1 MNLLLITSIICYII
15 VPRNSSSSSTQGVY
29 IIMSATSNVRVRFAP
44 SPTGALHIGGVRTA
58 LFNWLFAR
66 HHNGTFILRI
76 EDTDQTRSTEES
88 IQIILDGMKW
98 LGLDWDE
105 GPFRQTDRIAIYQ
118 EHVERL
124 LRAGK
129 AYYCYCTP
137 EELEARRKEALA
149 AGKPPKYD
157 RKCRSLSAPV
167 PGRTPAVRFL
177 SSDEGQTVVRDLIRG
192 AVTFENQQ
200 LDDLIIRRS
209 DGLPTY
215 NFAVVVDDVTMKI
228 SHVIRGDDHLN
239 NTPRQIQ
246 LYQAL
251 GYEPPEFAH
260 LPMILGPD
268 KTKLSKRHGATA
280 VTEYIDLG
288 YLPEALVNYLARLGW
303 SHGDQEIFSRQ
314 ELREKFSFENV
325 GKAPSVFNPEK
336 LLWLNHHYI
345 QQAEPGRLAGLMLDL
360 LKKDGIITGGREPD
374 IEWMKKLVK
383 ILTERSHTLV
393 EMKTAAIPF
402 IVDEITMD
410 EKAKAKHLTPD
421 AALLLS
427 ELAGRLKT
435 VDPFTHAELENIF
448 NAIVTEKGLKLGKL
462 AQPVRVALT
471 GGTVSPGIFEV
482 IEVMGKEKTIKR
494 IEAAIGSAK

>member
-1 MNLLLITSIICYII
+1 M
-15 VPRNSSSSSTQGVY
+15 SSQD
-29 IIMSATSNVRVRFAP
+29 NVRVRFAP
-44 SPTGALHIGGVRTA
+44 SPTGALHIGGIRTA

-66 HHNGTFILRI
+66 HHGGKFILRI
-76 EDTDQTRSTEES
+76 EDTDQTRSTDES
-88 IQIILDGMKW
+88 IQIIIDGMKW

-105 GPFRQTDRIAIYQ
+105 GPFRQTERMGIYR
-118 EHVERL
+118 EHVDRL
-124 LRAGK
+124 LKQGK

-137 EELEARRKEALA
+137 DELEARRKVALA
-149 AGKPPKYD
+149 SGRPPKYD
-157 RKCRSLSAPV
+157 RKCRTLKRPV
-167 PGRTPAVRFL
+167 EGRTPAVRFL
-177 SSDEGQTVVRDLIRG
+177 SSDEGQTIVRDLIRG

-200 LDDLIIRRS
+200 LDDLIIQRS

-215 NFAVVVDDVTMKI
+215 NFAVVVDDVTMNI
-228 SHVIRGDDHLN
+228 THVIRGDDHLN

-280 VTEYIDLG
+280 VTEYKDLG

-303 SHGDQEIFSRQ
+303 SSGDQEIFSRH
-314 ELREKFSFENV
+314 ELIEKFSLENV
-325 GKAPSVFNPEK
+325 GKAAAVFNAEK

-345 QQAEPGRLAGLMLDL
+345 QQADPARLAELLTDL
-360 LKKDGIITGGREPD
+360 LRKDGIVAAGKEPD
-374 IEWMKKLVK
+374 IEWLKKLVK

-393 EMKTAAIPF
+393 EMKSAALPF
-402 IVDEITMD
+402 IVDEIAMD
-410 EKAKAKHLTPD
+410 EKAKAKHLSPD
-421 AALLLS
+421 VAPLLS
-427 ELAGRLKT
+427 ELTERLKT
-435 VDPFTHAELENIF
+435 VDPFTHVEIEKVF
-448 NAIVTEKGLKLGKL
+448 NALVTEKGLKLGKL

-482 IEVMGKEKTIKR
+482 LEVMGTEKTIKR
-494 IEAAIGSAK
+494 IEDAIRKIT

>member
-1 MNLLLITSIICYII
+1 M
-15 VPRNSSSSSTQGVY
+15 SS
-29 IIMSATSNVRVRFAP
+29 TSNVRVRFAP

-66 HHNGTFILRI
+66 HFGGKFILRI
-76 EDTDQTRSTEES
+76 EDTDKTRSTDES
-88 IQIILDGMKW
+88 IKIILDGMKW

-105 GPFRQTDRIAIYQ
+105 GPFRQTDRIDIYRSHVDKLLQ
-118 EHVERL
+118 E
-124 LRAGK
+124 GK

-137 EELEARRKEALA
+137 EELETRRKLA
-149 AGKPPKYD
+149 MAEGKPPKYD
-157 RKCRSLSAPV
+157 RKCRSLSDPV

-177 SSDEGQTVVRDLIRG
+177 SSDEGQTIVRDLIRG

-200 LDDLIIRRS
+200 LDDLIILRS

-215 NFAVVVDDVTMKI
+215 NFAVVVDDVTMNI

-246 LYQAL
+246 LYHAF
-251 GYEPPEFAH
+251 GYEPPQFAH
-260 LPMILGPD
+260 LPMILGSD

-303 SHGDQEIFSRQ
+303 SHGDQEIFPLR
-314 ELREKFSFENV
+314 ELIEKFSLDSV

-345 QQAEPGRLAGLMLDL
+345 QEADLGRLAGLLLDL
-360 LKKDGIITGGREPD
+360 LKKEGINVAGGEPD
-374 IEWMKKLVK
+374 QDWLKKLVK

-393 EMKTAAIPF
+393 EMKNGAIPF
-402 IVDEITMD
+402 VVEEIVMD
-410 EKAKAKHLTPD
+410 QKAKAKHLTSDVLP
-421 AALLLS
+421 LLS
-427 ELAGRLKT
+427 ELAARLNT
-435 VDPFTHAELENIF
+435 VDPFTHSEIEKVF
-448 NAIVTEKGLKLGKL
+448 NAMVSEKGIKLGRL
-462 AQPVRVALT
+462 AQPARVALT
-471 GGTVSPGIFEV
+471 GGTVSPGIYDV
-482 IEVMGKEKTIKR
+482 IEVMGKQRTIR
-494 IEAAIGSAK
+494 RMNAAVEAT

>member
-1 MNLLLITSIICYII
+1 M
-15 VPRNSSSSSTQGVY
+15 ST
-29 IIMSATSNVRVRFAP
+29 TSNIRVRFAP

-66 HHNGTFILRI
+66 HHGGKFILRI
-76 EDTDQTRSTEES
+76 EDTDRTRSTDDS
-88 IQIILDGMKW
+88 IRIILDGMKW
-98 LGLDWDE
+98 LELDLDE
-105 GPFRQTDRIAIYQ
+105 GPFRQTERMDIYKD
-118 EHVERL
+118 HVERL
-124 LRAGK
+124 LKAGK
-129 AYYCYCTP
+129 AYHCYCTP
-137 EELEARRKEALA
+137 EELEARRKEAMA
-149 AGKPPKYD
+149 AGRPPKYD
-157 RKCRSLSAPV
+157 RKCRSLTAPI
-167 PGRTPAVRFL
+167 PGRTPSVRFL

-200 LDDLIIRRS
+200 LDDLIIQRS
-209 DGLPTY
+209 DGFPTY

-228 SHVIRGDDHLN
+228 SHVVRGDDHLN

-260 LPMILGPD
+260 LPMILGAD

-303 SHGDQEIFSRQ
+303 SHGDQEIFSRE
-314 ELREKFSFENV
+314 ELIKNFTFENV

-345 QQAEPGRLAGLMLDL
+345 QQADPGRLAGLTLDL
-360 LKKDGIITGGREPD
+360 LKKDGVIVAGKEPD
-374 IEWMKKLVK
+374 PEWMNRLVK

-402 IVDEITMD
+402 VSDTITMD
-410 EKAKAKHLTPD
+410 EKARTKHLTPD
-421 AALLLS
+421 VAPLLT
-427 ELAGRLKT
+427 ELAVRLKT
-435 VDPFTHAELENIF
+435 IEPFMHVEIEKVF
-448 NAIVTEKGLKLGKL
+448 NALVAEKGLKLGKL

-482 IEVMGKEKTIKR
+482 LEVMGKEKTIKR
-494 IEAAIGSAK
+494 IEAAIGMIQ

>member
-1 MNLLLITSIICYII
+1 MNTVSK
-15 VPRNSSSSSTQGVY
+15 
-29 IIMSATSNVRVRFAP
+29 VRVRFAP

-66 HHNGTFILRI
+66 HHNGKFILRI
-76 EDTDQTRSTEES
+76 EDTDQTRSTDES
-88 IQIILDGMKW
+88 IKIILDGMKW

-105 GPFRQTDRIAIYQ
+105 GPFRQTMRMDIYK
-118 EHVERL
+118 EHVDRL
-124 LRAGK
+124 LKAGK

-137 EELEARRKEALA
+137 EELETRRKKAMA

-157 RKCRSLSAPV
+157 RKCRSLTAPV
-167 PGRTPAVRFL
+167 EGRTPAIRFL
-177 SSDEGQTVVRDLIRG
+177 SADEGQTIVRDMIRG

-200 LDDLIIRRS
+200 LDDLIIQRS

-215 NFAVVVDDVTMKI
+215 NFAVVVDDVSMEI

-288 YLPEALVNYLARLGW
+288 YLPEALVNYLSRLGW
-303 SHGDQEIFSRQ
+303 SSGDQEIFSRQ
-314 ELREKFSFENV
+314 ELIEKFSLDSV

-345 QQAEPGRLAGLMLDL
+345 QQADAGRIAELVLDL
-360 LKKDGIITGGREPD
+360 LRKDGVVKQGNEPD
-374 IEWMKKLVK
+374 ADWFRKLVSM
-383 ILTERSHTLV
+383 LTERSHTLV
-393 EMKTAAIPF
+393 ELKTGALPF
-402 IVDEITMD
+402 LTAEIVMD
-410 EKAKAKHLTPD
+410 EKARIKHLTPD
-421 AALLLS
+421 VAPLLS
-427 ELAGRLKT
+427 ELTGRLQL
-435 VDPFTHAELENIF
+435 VEPFTHDELAKVF
-448 NAIVTEKGLKLGKL
+448 NALVAEKGIKLGKL

-482 IEVMGKEKTIKR
+482 LEVMGKEKAIKR
-494 IEAAIGSAK
+494 IEAAIRMAK

>member
-1 MNLLLITSIICYII
+1 MSTTSD
-15 VPRNSSSSSTQGVY
+15 
-29 IIMSATSNVRVRFAP
+29 VRVRFAP

-66 HHNGTFILRI
+66 HHGGKFILRI
-76 EDTDQTRSTEES
+76 EDTDQTRSTDES

-105 GPFRQTDRIAIYQ
+105 GPFRQTERMAVYR

-124 LRAGK
+124 LKAGK
-129 AYYCYCTP
+129 AYHCYCTP
-137 EELEARRKEALA
+137 EELETRRKEAMA

-157 RKCRSLSAPV
+157 RKCRSRSAPIA
-167 PGRTPAVRFL
+167 GRTPAVRFL

-200 LDDLIIRRS
+200 LDDLIILRS

-215 NFAVVVDDVTMKI
+215 NFAVVVDDVTMNI

-246 LYQAL
+246 LYRAL

-260 LPMILGPD
+260 LPMILGSD

-280 VTEYIDLG
+280 VTEYIALG

-303 SHGDQEIFSRQ
+303 SHGDQEIFSNQ
-314 ELREKFSFENV
+314 ELIEKFSLESV
-325 GKAPSVFNPEK
+325 GKAPSIFNAEK

-345 QQAEPGRLAGLMLDL
+345 QQAESGRLAELVLDL
-360 LKKDGIITGGREPD
+360 LKKDGTITAGREPD
-374 IEWMKKLVK
+374 IEWFKKLVK
-383 ILTERSHTLV
+383 ILTERSHTLA
-393 EMKTAAIPF
+393 EMKTAALPF
-402 IVDEITMD
+402 IVDDIKMD
-410 EKAKAKHLTPD
+410 EKAKAKHLTSDMAP
-421 AALLLS
+421 LLS
-427 ELAGRLKT
+427 ELTARLKS
-435 VDPFTHAELENIF
+435 VESFSHAELEKVF
-448 NAIVTEKGLKLGKL
+448 NALVSAKGLKLGKL

-494 IEAAIGSAK
+494 IETAIGMIK

>member
-1 MNLLLITSIICYII
+1 
-15 VPRNSSSSSTQGVY
+15 
-29 IIMSATSNVRVRFAP
+29 MSAPSNVRVRFAP

-66 HHNGTFILRI
+66 HHRGAFILRI
-76 EDTDQTRSTEES
+76 EDTDQTRSTDES
-88 IQIILDGMKW
+88 IRVILDGMKW

-105 GPFRQTDRIAIYQ
+105 GPFRQTERMEIYR
-118 EHVERL
+118 EHVDSL
-124 LRAGK
+124 VKAGK

-149 AGKPPKYD
+149 AGRPPKYD
-157 RKCRSLSAPV
+157 RKCRSLDKPIE
-167 PGRTPAVRFL
+167 GRKPAVRFL
-177 SSDEGQTVVRDLIRG
+177 SSDEGQTIVRDMIRG

-200 LDDLIIRRS
+200 LDDLIIQRS

-260 LPMILGPD
+260 LPMILGSD

-288 YLPEALVNYLARLGW
+288 YLPEALVNYLSRLGW
-303 SHGDQEIFSRQ
+303 SSGDQEIFSRQ
-314 ELREKFSFENV
+314 ELTEKFSLENV

-345 QQAEPGRLAGLMLDL
+345 QQADPGRIAVLVLDL
-360 LKKDGIITGGREPD
+360 LKKDGIVTPGKEPD
-374 IEWMKKLVK
+374 SEWLKKLVK

-393 EMKTAAIPF
+393 EMKNAAVSF
-402 IVDEITMD
+402 ISENIAMD
-410 EKAKAKHLTPD
+410 EKARAKHLTPD
-421 AALLLS
+421 VVPLLS
-427 ELAGRLKT
+427 ELAGKLKSA
-435 VDPFTHAELENIF
+435 DPFTHTEIERVF
-448 NAIVTEKGLKLGKL
+448 TAIVVEKGIKLGKL

-471 GGTVSPGIFEV
+471 GGTVSPGIFDV
-482 IEVMGKEKTIKR
+482 IEVMGKEKTLTR
-494 IEAAIGSAK
+494 ISAALDQVQQ

>member
-1 MNLLLITSIICYII
+1 M
-15 VPRNSSSSSTQGVY
+15 ST
-29 IIMSATSNVRVRFAP
+29 VRVRFAP

-66 HHNGTFILRI
+66 RHNGSFILRI
-76 EDTDQTRSTEES
+76 EDTDQTRSTDES
-88 IQIILDGMKW
+88 IRIILDGMRW

-105 GPFRQTDRIAIYQ
+105 GPFRQTERMDIYREQ
-118 EHVERL
+118 VDRL
-124 LRAGK
+124 LTAGK
-129 AYYCYCTP
+129 AYHCYCTP
-137 EELEARRKEALA
+137 EELEARRKEAMA
-149 AGKPPKYD
+149 AGRPPKYD
-157 RKCRSLSAPV
+157 RKCRSLTAPI

-177 SSDEGQTVVRDLIRG
+177 SSDEGQTIVRDLIRG

-200 LDDLIIRRS
+200 LDDLIIQRS

-215 NFAVVVDDVTMKI
+215 NFAVVVDDVSMKI

-246 LYQAL
+246 LYRAL
-251 GYEPPEFAH
+251 GYEPPAFAH

-303 SHGDQEIFSRQ
+303 SSGDQEIFSRP
-314 ELREKFSFENV
+314 ELIEKFSLESV

-336 LLWLNHHYI
+336 LVWLNHHYI
-345 QQAEPGRLAGLMLDL
+345 QQADLGRLAELVLDL
-360 LKKDGIITGGREPD
+360 LKKDGIVAAGNEPD
-374 IEWMKKLVK
+374 AGWLKRLVK

-393 EMKTAAIPF
+393 EMKNGALPF
-402 IVDEITMD
+402 LADEITMD
-410 EKAKAKHLTPD
+410 EKAQAKHLTADVKP
-421 AALLLS
+421 LLT
-427 ELAGRLKT
+427 ELAARLRSLE
-435 VDPFTHAELENIF
+435 PFLHTEIEKVFTALVAEK
-448 NAIVTEKGLKLGKL
+448 AIKLGKL

-482 IEVMGKEKTIKR
+482 IEVMGREKTIRR
-494 IEAAIGSAK
+494 IEAAAGKL

>member
-1 MNLLLITSIICYII
+1 
-15 VPRNSSSSSTQGVY
+15 
-29 IIMSATSNVRVRFAP
+29 
-44 SPTGALHIGGVRTA
+44 LHIGGVRTA

-66 HHNGTFILRI
+66 HHNGKFILRI
-76 EDTDQTRSTEES
+76 EDTDQTRSTDES
-88 IQIILDGMKW
+88 IKIILDGMMW

-105 GPFRQTDRIAIYQ
+105 GPFRQTERMDIYK
-118 EHVERL
+118 EHVDRL
-124 LRAGK
+124 LKAGK

-137 EELEARRKEALA
+137 EELETRRKAAMA

-157 RKCRSLSAPV
+157 RKCRSLTAPV
-167 PGRTPAVRFL
+167 EGRTPAIRFL
-177 SSDEGQTVVRDLIRG
+177 SADEGQTIVRDMIRG

-200 LDDLIIRRS
+200 LDDLIIQRS

-215 NFAVVVDDVTMKI
+215 NFAVVVDDVSMEI

-288 YLPEALVNYLARLGW
+288 YLPEALVNYLSRLGW
-303 SHGDQEIFSRQ
+303 SSGDQEIFSRQ
-314 ELREKFSFENV
+314 ELVEKFSLDSV

-345 QQAEPGRLAGLMLDL
+345 QQADAGRIAELVLDL
-360 LKKDGIITGGREPD
+360 LKKDGVVKQGNEPD
-374 IEWMKKLVK
+374 ADWFKKLVSM
-383 ILTERSHTLV
+383 LTERSHTLV
-393 EMKTAAIPF
+393 ELKTGALPF
-402 IVDEITMD
+402 LSAEIVMD
-410 EKAKAKHLTPD
+410 EKARIKHLTPD
-421 AALLLS
+421 VAPLLS
-427 ELAGRLKT
+427 ELTGRLQS
-435 VDPFTHAELENIF
+435 VEPFTHDELAKVF
-448 NAIVTEKGLKLGKL
+448 NALVAEKGIKLGKL

-482 IEVMGKEKTIKR
+482 LEVMGKEKAIKR
-494 IEAAIGSAK
+494 IEAAIRMSN

>member
-1 MNLLLITSIICYII
+1 M
-15 VPRNSSSSSTQGVY
+15 ST
-29 IIMSATSNVRVRFAP
+29 MSNVRVRFAP

-66 HHNGTFILRI
+66 HHGGKFILRI
-76 EDTDQTRSTEES
+76 EDTDQTRSTDES
-88 IQIILDGMKW
+88 IRIILDGMKW

-105 GPFRQTDRIAIYQ
+105 GPFRQTERMAVYR

-124 LRAGK
+124 LKTGK

-137 EELEARRKEALA
+137 EELEARRKEAMA

-157 RKCRSLSAPV
+157 RKCRTLDAPI

-177 SSDEGQTVVRDLIRG
+177 SADEGQTIVRDLIRG

-200 LDDLIIRRS
+200 LDDLIIQRS
-209 DGLPTY
+209 DGFPTY

-246 LYQAL
+246 LYQAF

-280 VTEYIDLG
+280 VTEYIALG

-303 SHGDQEIFSRQ
+303 SHGDQEIFSIR
-314 ELREKFSFENV
+314 ELIEKFSLETV

-345 QQAEPGRLAGLMLDL
+345 QQADPGRLAELVLDL
-360 LKKDGIITGGREPD
+360 LKKDGIMTAGQEPD
-374 IEWMKKLVK
+374 FEWFKRLVK
-383 ILTERSHTLV
+383 ILIERSHTLV
-393 EMKTAAIPF
+393 EMKMAAIPF
-402 IVDEITMD
+402 IVDEIAMD
-410 EKAKAKHLTPD
+410 EKAKTKHVTPD
-421 AALLLS
+421 AAVLLS
-427 ELAGRLKT
+427 QLVERLKA
-435 VDPFTHAELENIF
+435 VEPFTHGELEKVF
-448 NAIVTEKGLKLGKL
+448 NALMAEKGIKLGKL

-482 IEVMGKEKTIKR
+482 LEVMGKAKTIKR
-494 IEAAIGSAK
+494 IEVAIGSSKNDGDSACL

>member
-1 MNLLLITSIICYII
+1 M
-15 VPRNSSSSSTQGVY
+15 ST
-29 IIMSATSNVRVRFAP
+29 ANDVRVRFAP

-66 HHNGTFILRI
+66 HLGGKFILRI
-76 EDTDQTRSTEES
+76 EDTDQTRSTDES
-88 IQIILDGMKW
+88 IKIILDGLTW

-105 GPFRQTDRIAIYQ
+105 GPFRQTERMDIYRG
-118 EHVERL
+118 HVDKL
-124 LRAGK
+124 LKEGK

-137 EELEARRKEALA
+137 EELEARRKAAIA
-149 AGKPPKYD
+149 AGRPPKYD
-157 RKCRSLSAPV
+157 RKCRSLKTPIE
-167 PGRTPAVRFL
+167 GRTPAVRFL
-177 SSDEGQTVVRDLIRG
+177 SSDEGQTIVRDLIRG

-200 LDDLIIRRS
+200 LDDLIILRS

-246 LYQAL
+246 LYQAF

-303 SHGDQEIFSRQ
+303 SHGDQEIFSRR
-314 ELREKFSFENV
+314 ELIEKFSLDNV
-325 GKAPSVFNPEK
+325 GKAASVFNPEK

-345 QQAEPGRLAGLMLDL
+345 QQAYPDRLAGLLVDL
-360 LKKDGIITGGREPD
+360 LKKDGIIAAGKEPD
-374 IEWMKKLVK
+374 QEWLKKLVK

-393 EMKTAAIPF
+393 EMKTGAIPF
-402 IVDEITMD
+402 VVDEITMD
-410 EKAKAKHLTPD
+410 EKARAKHLTPD
-421 AALLLS
+421 AAPLLT
-427 ELAGRLKT
+427 ELAGRLKS
-435 VDPFTHAELENIF
+435 VEPFTHPEVEKVF
-448 NAIVTEKGLKLGKL
+448 GAIVAEKGVKLGKL

-471 GGTVSPGIFEV
+471 GGTVSPGIFAV

-494 IEAAIGSAK
+494 IETAVKLIR

>member
-1 MNLLLITSIICYII
+1 M
-15 VPRNSSSSSTQGVY
+15 ST
-29 IIMSATSNVRVRFAP
+29 TSNVRVRFAP

-66 HHNGTFILRI
+66 HHGGTFILRI
-76 EDTDQTRSTEES
+76 EDTDQTRSTDES
-88 IQIILDGMKW
+88 IRIILDGMKW
-98 LGLDWDE
+98 IGLDWDE
-105 GPFRQTDRIAIYQ
+105 GPFRQTARMQIYQ
-118 EHVERL
+118 EHVEQL
-124 LRAGK
+124 LKAGK
-129 AYYCYCTP
+129 AYRCYCTP
-137 EELEARRKEALA
+137 EELEARRKEAMA

-157 RKCRSLSAPV
+157 RKCRSLTAPV
-167 PGRTPAVRFL
+167 PGRTAAVRFL
-177 SSDEGQTVVRDLIRG
+177 SSDEGQTIVRDMIRG

-200 LDDLIIRRS
+200 LDDLIIQRS

-246 LYQAL
+246 LYQAF
-251 GYEPPEFAH
+251 GYEPPQFAH
-260 LPMILGPD
+260 LPMILGSD

-288 YLPEALVNYLARLGW
+288 YLPEALVNYLSRLGW
-303 SHGDQEIFSRQ
+303 SSGDQEIFTQQ
-314 ELREKFSFENV
+314 ELIEKFSLDSV

-345 QQAEPGRLAGLMLDL
+345 QQADPGRLATLVLDL
-360 LKKDGIITGGREPD
+360 LKKDGILRSEPD
-374 IEWMKKLVK
+374 TEWFEKLVK

-393 EMKTAAIPF
+393 EMKTGAIPF
-402 IVDEITMD
+402 LVDEITMD

-421 AALLLS
+421 VAPLLS
-427 ELAGRLKT
+427 ELAGRLKQ
-435 VDPFTHAELENIF
+435 VDPFTHDEIEKVF
-448 NAIVTEKGLKLGKL
+448 NALVTENAIKLGKL

-471 GGTVSPGIFEV
+471 GGTVSPGIYDV
-482 IEVMGKEKTIKR
+482 IEVMGKDKTIKR
-494 IEAAIGSAK
+494 IEAAIGMAK

>member
-1 MNLLLITSIICYII
+1 MN
-15 VPRNSSSSSTQGVY
+15 
-29 IIMSATSNVRVRFAP
+29 NVRVRFAP

-66 HHNGTFILRI
+66 HHGGKFILRI
-76 EDTDQTRSTEES
+76 EDTDQTRSTDES
-88 IQIILDGMKW
+88 IRIILDGMKW

-105 GPFRQTDRIAIYQ
+105 GPYRQTERMDIYR
-118 EHVERL
+118 EHVDRL
-124 LRAGK
+124 LKQGQ
-129 AYYCYCTP
+129 AYHCYCSP
-137 EELEARRKEALA
+137 EELDARRKEALA
-149 AGKPPKYD
+149 AGRPPKYD
-157 RKCRSLSAPV
+157 RKCLSQKSPV
-167 PGRTPAVRFL
+167 AGKTPAIRFL
-177 SSDEGQTVVRDLIRG
+177 SSDEGQTIVRDLIRG
-192 AVTFENQQ
+192 AVTFDNQQ
-200 LDDLIIRRS
+200 LDDLIIFRS

-215 NFAVVVDDVTMKI
+215 NFAVVVDDVTMRV

-246 LYQAL
+246 MYKAL

-280 VTEYIDLG
+280 VTEYKDLG

-303 SHGDQEIFSRQ
+303 SSGDQEIFSQQ
-314 ELREKFSFENV
+314 ELIEKFSLENV

-345 QQAEPGRLAGLMLDL
+345 QQAEPDRLAGLLSEL
-360 LKKDGIITGGREPD
+360 LKKDRIIAPDSEPD
-374 IEWMKKLVK
+374 REWLKKLVH

-402 IVDEITMD
+402 VVDEIRMD

-421 AALLLS
+421 VAPLLS
-427 ELAGRLKT
+427 TLVERLKT
-435 VDPFTHAELENIF
+435 LEPFTHAEIEKVF
-448 NAIVTEKGLKLGKL
+448 NVLVAEKGLKLGKI

-471 GGTVSPGIFEV
+471 GGTVSPGIYEV
-482 IEVMGKEKTIKR
+482 IEVMGKEKTITR
-494 IEAAIGSAK
+494 IEAAMGMIK

>member
-1 MNLLLITSIICYII
+1 MN
-15 VPRNSSSSSTQGVY
+15 
-29 IIMSATSNVRVRFAP
+29 NVRVRFAP

-66 HHNGTFILRI
+66 HHKGAFILRI
-76 EDTDQTRSTEES
+76 EDTDQTRSTDES

-105 GPFRQTDRIAIYQ
+105 GPFRQTARMDIYR
-118 EHVERL
+118 EHVDRL
-124 LRAGK
+124 LKAGK
-129 AYYCYCTP
+129 AYHCYCTP
-137 EELEARRKEALA
+137 EELDARRKEALA
-149 AGKPPKYD
+149 AGRPPKYD
-157 RKCRSLSAPV
+157 RKCRSLAAPV

-177 SSDEGQTVVRDLIRG
+177 SSDEGQTIVRDLIRG
-192 AVTFENQQ
+192 AVSFENQQ
-200 LDDLIIRRS
+200 LDDLIIQRS

-251 GYEPPEFAH
+251 GYDPPEFAH
-260 LPMILGPD
+260 LPMILGSD

-303 SHGDQEIFSRQ
+303 SSGDQEIFSGQ
-314 ELREKFSFENV
+314 ELIDKFSLENV

-345 QQAEPGRLAGLMLDL
+345 QQADPARLARLVLDL
-360 LKKDGIITGGREPD
+360 LRKDGIAGAGSEPD
-374 IEWMKKLVK
+374 IEWLSRLVK

-393 EMKTAAIPF
+393 EMKNAAIPF
-402 IVDEITMD
+402 IIDTIVMD

-421 AALLLS
+421 AAPLLAQLS
-427 ELAGRLKT
+427 DRLKT
-435 VDPFTHAELENIF
+435 VEPFTYAEIEKVF
-448 NAIVTEKGLKLGKL
+448 NGLVAEKGIKLGKI
-462 AQPVRVALT
+462 AQPVRVAVT

-482 IEVMGKEKTIKR
+482 LEVMGKEKAIRR
-494 IEAAIGSAK
+494 IEAAAAAAQ